1 MGSHFILVSNKDHI
15 PVKWVNKANVFL
27 SFMYAYLNTFFST
40 VYSSLLHFDCTYL
53 HCTCS
58 VQYLSL
64 SIIIQ
69 IQINQTFYES
79 EICMVPNTTWFSF
92 MYLIKIVLGKRG
104 KHIKKS
110 NLSPFRLIP
119 GLYKRH
125 QCKKVSKDRQSRIQV
140 NLDPIHL

>member
-1 MGSHFILVSNKDHI
+1 M
-15 PVKWVNKANVFL
+15 KWVNKANVFL

-40 VYSSLLHFDCTYL
+40 VYSSLLHFDCIYL

-58 VQYLSL
+58 VQYLCL

-79 EICMVPNTTWFSF
+79 EIWFQTQLDFHLHICILQNSF
-92 MYLIKIVLGKRG
+92 RNRG

-125 QCKKVSKDRQSRIQV
+125 QCKKVSKDRQRSNSSKPGFICNPFFQSR
-140 NLDPIHL
+140 